1 MSTGG
6 FDRVP
11 AKGAAADGIEVER
24 VYLDAKGEVVRS
36 ARQGDEITVKV
47 TARAMKPRI
56 ADCVISDLLPGG
68 FEMVIPRGDEGD
80 VLPAGVKHH
89 ERREDRM
96 LIFADLTA
104 DGLTFTYRI
113 RAVNRGS
120 FTVPPVQAEAMYDQR
135 LYGHGDSGTMEIR

>member
-68 FEMVIPRGDEGD
+68 FEMVIPRGDEGEIL
-80 VLPAGVKHH
+80 LPGVKHL

-96 LIFADLTA
+96 LAFADLTSEA
-104 DGLTFTYRI
+104 LTFTYRI
-113 RAVNRGS
+113 RAVNRGI
-120 FTVPPVQAEAMYDQR
+120 FTVPPVQAEAMYDQS
-135 LYGHGDSGTMEIR
+135 LCGHGASGSMEIR